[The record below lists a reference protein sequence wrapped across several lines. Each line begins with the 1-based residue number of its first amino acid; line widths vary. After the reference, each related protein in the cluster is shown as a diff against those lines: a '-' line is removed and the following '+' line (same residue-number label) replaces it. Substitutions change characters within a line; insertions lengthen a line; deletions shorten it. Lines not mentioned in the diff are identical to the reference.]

1 MPRKSKKRI
10 AQEIEDK
17 KNKELA
23 EAVFNSYNEPTRNKL
38 LEILGQYNPAIRTA
52 LLTGKINWE
61 TWDKIHDKRRDDG
74 LAFPQ
79 LDYYLEGNT
88 RSDSKKDAESNVN
101 DLWSIRSKMLDLE
114 TNTSLVYVVEM
125 WMLPRRHSS
134 SPYATLAP
142 KIEALYLRELF
153 KTIDPDHF
161 FYRRERLAG
170 YCKDL
175 YPVSKIEERI
185 SVWQQDVVDRWDEIV
200 EDKKNSWKNFYM
212 NFYNYWSSV
221 GRSDAAEETKSRA
234 NKRFPGFIP

>member
-79 LDYYLEGNT
+79 LDCYLEGST
-88 RSDSKKDAESNVN
+88 RIKSKENAENIVKK
-101 DLWSIRSKMLDLE
+101 LWDVRFRILDLE
-114 TNTSLVYVVEM
+114 TNTSLVYVVE
-125 WMLPRRHSS
+125 
-134 SPYATLAP
+134 
-142 KIEALYLRELF
+142 
-153 KTIDPDHF
+153 
-161 FYRRERLAG
+161 
-170 YCKDL
+170 
-175 YPVSKIEERI
+175 
-185 SVWQQDVVDRWDEIV
+185 
-200 EDKKNSWKNFYM
+200 
-212 NFYNYWSSV
+212 
-221 GRSDAAEETKSRA
+221 
-234 NKRFPGFIP
+234 